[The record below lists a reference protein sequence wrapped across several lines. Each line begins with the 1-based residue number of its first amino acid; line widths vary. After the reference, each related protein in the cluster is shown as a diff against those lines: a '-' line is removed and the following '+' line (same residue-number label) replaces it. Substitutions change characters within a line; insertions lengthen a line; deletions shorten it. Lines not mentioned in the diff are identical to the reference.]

1 MLRALLIS
9 QRAEHRAGLDA
20 LCRQTSLAQ
29 VIETFHEYPQLE
41 SLKRFTRTH
50 SPQLIFLDLV
60 SEPETALTLAR
71 GIREAMPGL
80 SLAGLL
86 EDPEPRRLMQAMRD
100 GIAEL
105 LFPPFPEDLFRE
117 SIARLE
123 EQVRHAQPDRAASEL
138 VYSFLP
144 AKAGD
149 GCSVVAANAALA
161 LSRLP
166 DAEVLLADLDLFAG
180 TSRFLLKLQNSFST
194 FDALER
200 ITDLDGLDGMVWSDI
215 VTQTGPLQ
223 VLGSG
228 EIRKPLDLLPA
239 RARTLIDF
247 TRRRYRAVCLDLSGM
262 LDELAVEAIQ
272 ESRRAFLVVAPEL
285 ASVYLA
291 REKLRYLRTLGL
303 DDRLGIILNR
313 WYKDAPINMAGVE
326 EVLGLPIQYTLPE
339 DRASVH
345 AAVLSGGPIA
355 PGCALGKEFTKM
367 AFTLSDAKTLNKAA
381 APVKRMVD
389 YFTLAPGRYT
399 LLK

>member
-9 QRAEHRAGLDA
+9 QRPEHRAGLDS

-29 VIETFHEYPQLE
+29 VIETFHEYPQPE
-41 SLKRFTRTH
+41 SLKRFVRAH
-50 SPQLIFLDLV
+50 SPQLVFLDLD
-60 SEPETALTLAR
+60 SAPETALALAR
-71 GIREAMPGL
+71 DIRQTLPGL
-80 SLAGLL
+80 ALAGLL
-86 EDPEPRRLMQAMRD
+86 GDAEPRRLMQAMRE
-100 GIAEL
+100 GIAEI
-105 LFPPFPEDLFRE
+105 LFQPFPEELFRE
-117 SIARLE
+117 SIVRLE
-123 EQVRHAQPDRAASEL
+123 EQVRLAVPDRAASEL

-149 GCSVVAANAALA
+149 GCSVVATNAALA

-166 DAEVLLADLDLFAG
+166 EAEVLLADLDLYAG

-200 ITDLDGLDGMVWSDI
+200 ITDLDNMVWSEI
-215 VTQTGPLQ
+215 VTHAGPLH

-228 EIRKPLDLLPA
+228 EIRKPLDLMPA
-239 RARTLIDF
+239 RVRALVDF
-247 TRRRYRAVCLDLSGM
+247 ARRRYRNVCLDLSGV
-262 LDELAVEAIQ
+262 LDELAAEAIQ
-272 ESRRAFLVVAPEL
+272 ESRRTFLVVTPEL

-303 DDRLGIILNR
+303 EDRLGLILNR
-313 WYKDAPINMAGVE
+313 WYKDAPIHMAGVE
-326 EVLGLPIQYTLPE
+326 EVLGLPIQYTFAD

-345 AAVLSGGPIA
+345 TAVLSGGPIA
-355 PGCALGKEFTKM
+355 AGSPLGKEFTKM
-367 AFTLSDAKTLNKAA
+367 AYSLSDAKTLNKAV